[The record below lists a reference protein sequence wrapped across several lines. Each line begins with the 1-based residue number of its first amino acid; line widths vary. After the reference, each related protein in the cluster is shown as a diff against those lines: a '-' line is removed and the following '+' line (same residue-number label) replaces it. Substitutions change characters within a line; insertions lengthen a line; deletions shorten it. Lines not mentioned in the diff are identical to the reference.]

1 MSEQGPEIDVAF
13 LPGEIRSTELAVVV
27 DVLRASTT
35 IAAALSAGYSRVL
48 CVDDAERAEDLREPG
63 RVLAGERDCQPIEGF
78 DYGNSPG
85 GLDPGEGREL
95 VITTSNGSP
104 AILAAAAEAD
114 EVVVASLVN
123 LDAVVE
129 ALASATQVTVVCCGT
144 AGRVA
149 LEDLYGAGRIV
160 ARLEGERSDGAR
172 ATERLAGAYPEAYEA
187 LAESADAAVLRKTG
201 QEEDIAFC
209 ARESV
214 IDVVPRVSDVSD
226 GIATVSNWVY
236 AENHKQAMDTAQA
249 SGAQGQA

>member
-1 MSEQGPEIDVAF
+1 MTEPEPAIDVAF

-48 CVDDAERAEDLREPG
+48 CVDDAKRAEDLREPG
-63 RVLAGERDCQPIEGF
+63 RALAGERDCRPIEGF

-114 EVVVASLVN
+114 EVVVGSLVN
-123 LDAVVE
+123 LDAVIE
-129 ALASATQVTVVCCGT
+129 AIAPASHVTIVCCGT

-160 ARLEGERSDGAR
+160 ARLQGERSDGAR
-172 ATERLAGAYPEAYEA
+172 AAERLAGAYPEAYEA
-187 LAESADAAVLRKTG
+187 LAESADAAVLRRTD
-201 QEEDIAFC
+201 QEDDIAFC

-214 IDVVPRVSDVSD
+214 IEVVPRVSDVSD

-236 AENHKQAMDTAQA
+236 AENDKQAVATAQA
-249 SGAQGQA
+249 SDAQGKA